1 MTTRMASI
9 TSPRAE
15 VDFPVLDADGHVAEP
30 HDLWSRYCPRSHRQA
45 ATDALAVVDLPD
57 GGSGLMLDGRCL
69 VRGIE
74 AGAVAGQK
82 PPAFLRNQPRDGG
95 YPGSVE

>member
-74 AGAVAGQK
+74 AGTFAGPDPRTVRGTQPWAPSHPCAV
-82 PPAFLRNQPRDGG
+82 
-95 YPGSVE
+95 